1 MKIIKVVTGLFS
13 FILPALVSGQ
23 ESSQYTLFSAHKYA
37 LNPAYAG
44 LESTLSIT
52 GGYRAQ
58 WQELNGSPTSRLIH
72 AHLPLYNLKG
82 AGGIKLEQESF
93 GVEKTLRASISYN
106 YVYESNIGLFSAGL
120 GLGFVQ
126 KSIDGS
132 ALRTPDGRY
141 EGGLVVHQDD
151 ILFES
156 KLNGLAPQLI
166 AGIYFAQDKLEVGIS
181 LENFHQPVI
190 KFNRGKSTYQLFSRL
205 NVYGEYLFDISE
217 QLSLTPAFLIKSD
230 LNRMQVDFSAQ
241 ATFNGNVI
249 AGLGFRGYSKNTI
262 DALSLIGGLR
272 INPQILI
279 SYGLDLSLS
288 PIKDY
293 HQGTHELMLNYN
305 LNKKIGGVIKEPVI
319 FNPRY

>member
-1 MKIIKVVTGLFS
+1 MKVFRVVTGLLY
-13 FILPALVSGQ
+13 FILPALLAGQ
-23 ESSQYTLFSAHKYA
+23 ESSQYTLFTAHKYA

-93 GVEKTLRASISYN
+93 GAEKTLRASISYN

-132 ALRTPDGRY
+132 ALRTPEGRY

-156 KLNGLAPQLI
+156 KLNGLVPQLV
-166 AGIYFAQDKLEVGIS
+166 AGIYFAQDKLELGVS

-217 QLSLTPAFLIKSD
+217 QLSLTPAFLVKSD
-230 LNRMQVDFSAQ
+230 LKRMQVDFSAQ
-241 ATFNGNVI
+241 ATINGNVI
-249 AGLGFRGYSKNTI
+249 AGLGFRGYSQNTI

-293 HQGTHELMLNYN
+293 HQGTHELMLHYN